1 MANQQNSLERSDGSG
16 TDSRDFSYTF
26 PTFKESEVKVEVD
39 NVVKTLTTHYTI
51 VNHNNS
57 SGGTVRFNATGL
69 PDGTASTTP
78 IRIFRQTDVDT
89 PKAEFTAGSALK
101 AQEINDNFKQVRH
114 ALQEAIGATY
124 DNSGN
129 PTSRQVQRYNIE
141 ADAID
146 GTLIADDVINSEHY
160 AAGSIDLEHMS
171 ANSVDSDQYVDG
183 SIDRIHLEADII
195 DGSKIEDNAVD
206 NEHIATDA
214 VRTDE
219 IQNNAVTMAKLGSG
233 ALPTDITIAS
243 DNLVNGTIVNADVN
257 TSAAID
263 GTKVTPDFGSQNVA
277 TTGTA
282 ATGALTVTGDISVS
296 GTVDSRDV
304 AADGSKLDGIEV
316 GATADQ
322 TDAQIK
328 AAYENNAN
336 TNAYTDTEKTFVNA
350 ITSTATELNYVDGV
364 TSNVQTQLDGK
375 QPVDA
380 ELTELATMA
389 NNTAHALADLTQA
402 EVQALD
408 GITATTAEL
417 NLNDGQTAT
426 PTEVNILDGA
436 TVTTNELNILDGVTA
451 NKDEINLLD
460 GKTVVTTIAS
470 NATDTQLPSAQA
482 VNERIT
488 TVVQDVGG
496 FVPIAN
502 ETSFPT
508 DNPDL
513 DNAAGTIV
521 SIKALNS
528 AFTTGSGVT
537 TKTFSNGAG
546 TGKNV
551 TITGLTA
558 NTTYSAGRGLILET
572 TQYSGGG
579 RGGDANE
586 YEYAFHRLTLD
597 EAGVSNADALVTN
610 FNERYYGPFSANQA
624 TRPSGANR
632 QNGDLYFNTS
642 DGKMKVFNGSHG
654 SGTWDDVAAPGNF
667 FINTISSSSG
677 SGGGSA
683 TFNGTATRFTL
694 SNPPLTAQQLL
705 VSINGVV
712 QKPNSGT
719 SPSEGFAI
727 DGADIIFAAAP
738 NSGAPYFIVTIGSSV
753 NIGTPSDGTVTSAK
767 IVDGT
772 IVNADISSSAAIAR
786 TKLANVDLVDDTSP
800 QLGGNLDVNG
810 HQILLNDDEN
820 IRFGN
825 GANAEASDFRI
836 LHTGGVNV
844 ITSDTGT
851 NIRLV
856 NHLTGGNET
865 MAQFIPNGAAELYY
879 NGVKKFETTSAGATI
894 TGDLSLG
901 DNKTIRLGDATNGDF
916 RIIHGGTNTTLR
928 NLTGQLQLRSD
939 ALCFENNDGSDF
951 ATVTGI
957 KFGDN
962 NRAKFGT
969 GDDLQIYHDG
979 SKSIINEGGTGW
991 LEINTNNL
999 RVQNAAAN
1007 ETLLYITENGSV
1019 QLYYDNSPKLVTT
1032 SAGIEVT
1039 GRIALMDASDNAGS
1053 GNALW
1058 IGSGNDLKIYHD
1070 GTHSRIH
1077 NNTGLLLIE
1086 GDGNIEINSGASTA
1100 HMAKFV
1106 VGGAAELYHNGGLK
1120 INTHTNGLTIKNH
1133 AGGSSSTLYLIGSEG
1148 QSAEIQM
1155 NADDGD
1161 DNADYFRLIHL
1172 ASDNSWRL
1180 ENYGGGSWEKNIV
1193 ALTNGAV
1200 ELYHDNNKVFETLT
1214 AGIKVQRLTA
1224 TNSYIEMVN
1233 SGGVAGYLYG
1243 SGNSEIHLMDREGH
1257 QFFKGI
1263 KDGAAELYYDNTK
1276 RIETKSDGA
1285 QVNGVSHIRSEDSN
1299 SVITEKAFYYSI
1311 GTNSSV
1317 TVTLTGLIGTGTFTA
1332 GGYTNAGQGALGMNI
1347 VFGGAMFATQHYN
1360 VNVVQNSA
1368 MQNTSTSLQKNG
1380 TSYVITISNSSNTYS
1395 LNAHFGLKSQGAEMG
1410 LAFS

>member
-1 MANQQNSLERSDGSG
+1 M
-16 TDSRDFSYTF
+16 
-26 PTFKESEVKVEVD
+26 
-39 NVVKTLTTHYTI
+39 
-51 VNHNNS
+51 
-57 SGGTVRFNATGL
+57 
-69 PDGTASTTP
+69 
-78 IRIFRQTDVDT
+78 
-89 PKAEFTAGSALK
+89 
-101 AQEINDNFKQVRH
+101 
-114 ALQEAIGATY
+114 
-124 DNSGN
+124 
-129 PTSRQVQRYNIE
+129 
-141 ADAID
+141 
-146 GTLIADDVINSEHY
+146 
-160 AAGSIDLEHMS
+160 
-171 ANSVDSDQYVDG
+171 
-183 SIDRIHLEADII
+183 
-195 DGSKIEDNAVD
+195 
-206 NEHIATDA
+206 
-214 VRTDE
+214 
-219 IQNNAVTMAKLGSG
+219 
-233 ALPTDITIAS
+233 
-243 DNLVNGTIVNADVN
+243 
-257 TSAAID
+257 
-263 GTKVTPDFGSQNVA
+263 
-277 TTGTA
+277 
-282 ATGALTVTGDISVS
+282 VS
-296 GTVDSRDV
+296 
-304 AADGSKLDGIEV
+304 
-316 GATADQ
+316 
-322 TDAQIK
+322 
-328 AAYENNAN
+328 
-336 TNAYTDTEKTFVNA
+336 
-350 ITSTATELNYVDGV
+350 
-364 TSNVQTQLDGK
+364 
-375 QPVDA
+375 
-380 ELTELATMA
+380 
-389 NNTAHALADLTQA
+389 
-402 EVQALD
+402 
-408 GITATTAEL
+408 
-417 NLNDGQTAT
+417 QTAT

-496 FVPIAN
+496 FVPIAD
-502 ETSFPT
+502 ETSFPLN
-508 DNPDL
+508 NPDL
-513 DNAAGTIV
+513 NDAAGTIV

-610 FNERYYGPFSANQA
+610 FNERYYGPFSANQP

-1100 HMAKFV
+1100 NMAKFI
-1106 VGGAAELYHNGGLK
+1106 VGGAAELYHNGGK
-1120 INTHTNGLTIKNH
+1120 KVSTHQNGLSIKNE
-1133 AGGSSSTLYLIGSEG
+1133 AGGSSTSLYVFGSEG

-1161 DNADYFRLIHL
+1161 NNADYFRLIHL

-1332 GGYTNAGQGALGMNI
+1332 GGYTNAGQGALGCLL
-1347 VFGGAMFATQHYN
+1347 Y
-1360 VNVVQNSA
+1360 
-1368 MQNTSTSLQKNG
+1368 TSPSPRDRG
-1380 TSYVITISNSSNTYS
+1380 
-1395 LNAHFGLKSQGAEMG
+1395 
-1410 LAFS
+1410 